1 MRFLDRFRKDDEP
14 VTKNISRDLL
24 DDMSEERLR
33 AFVFAMEAEIADLV
47 RQGEAVFEEFVRR
60 EMDIPETMLSTIVE
74 QRRHGD
80 DDDDAKKQKKVADS
94 SDAAAAEAATA
105 TALAADAAKADAIL
119 ASVIVPPVGPQCAK
133 VAFVGASPSVV
144 DAIRGEPFCGPPGR
158 TLKMSYLSKI
168 GLERDDV
175 LLMDVVPKLLQD
187 EGGKAREPTPTEITE
202 WMPWVKAQLA
212 EFAPGQVI
220 ALGTTAR
227 NALEELADEWLP
239 HPVAVRAHGERYE
252 VTRKLGRVKRAIDDE
267 LALVEIKG
275 TVIKADGEQQLV
287 TGIVAEPE
295 SVDTH
300 GDKISAREIQNA
312 AHRFLIKSRIAG
324 DQHSKAAP
332 ARVVESYIVPTD
344 QIIESQTVEKGT
356 WVITMKVVDPEFWA
370 RVKKG
375 DFTGFSLGGFAKRI
389 PALA

>member
-1 MRFLDRFRKDDEP
+1 MGFLDMFRKADEP

-24 DDMSEERLR
+24 DEMSEERLR

-47 RQGEAVFEEFVRR
+47 RQGEAVFEEFGRR

-74 QRRHGD
+74 QRRHD
-80 DDDDAKKQKKVADS
+80 PDEDEKRRKKVAD
-94 SDAAAAEAATA
+94 AAAADED
-105 TALAADAAKADAIL
+105 ALALELLDQGVL
-119 ASVIVPPVGPQCAK
+119 ARSVSVPPCGPQYAK

-187 EGGKAREPTPTEITE
+187 EGGKAREPSPQEIVE

-220 ALGTTAR
+220 ALGTSAR
-227 NALEELADEWLP
+227 GALEELADEWLP

-252 VTRKLGRVKRAIDDE
+252 ITRKLGRVKRAIDDE

-344 QIIESQTVEKGT
+344 QIIEGQAVEKGS
-356 WVITMKVVDPEFWA
+356 WVLTMKVTDPAFWA

-375 DFTGFSLGGFAKRI
+375 DFTGFSLGGFAKRV